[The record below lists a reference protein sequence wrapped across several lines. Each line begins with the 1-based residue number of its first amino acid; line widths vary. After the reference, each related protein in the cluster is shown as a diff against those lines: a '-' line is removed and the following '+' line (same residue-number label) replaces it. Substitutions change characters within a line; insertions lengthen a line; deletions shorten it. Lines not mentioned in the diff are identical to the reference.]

1 MPPVLWILA
10 PVTRARTPGCYFSL
24 EPQFLLGTNNKAEDM
39 FHTIFYANNQFSL
52 KLPVKLIEVIL
63 NYNPKDQNIQH
74 EMMLDEISTILQIV
88 LSLFSVWAIWQR
100 FGRKL
105 DESQLS
111 AKVIDVAKTLPSIF
125 FYFLVCFASK
135 HSVHKRQGKDLIS
148 PFFPPCLMHTD
159 PADLNASLRDSLELD
174 HIACA
179 QPRLTQSSPFCLP
192 SSGESHQREQKLHK
206 HKLSQQQATIIT
218 ECRWWRADQW
228 WPLGPGAAVTST
240 CQLRLRRQQRSP
252 SGQYHSRGNM
262 EIDDVT
268 TENVSI
274 KLWHRS
280 RSLSRNLRVAA
291 QCPLSPVAGEE
302 NMS

>member
-218 ECRWWRADQW
+218 ECADDGELTSGDHW
-228 WPLGPGAAVTST
+228 GPGAAVTMSA
-240 CQLRLRRQQRSP
+240 QAP
-252 SGQYHSRGNM
+252 
-262 EIDDVT
+262 EAAEVT
-268 TENVSI
+268 TRPTSQP
-274 KLWHRS
+274 R
-280 RSLSRNLRVAA
+280 
-291 QCPLSPVAGEE
+291 
-302 NMS
+302 

>member
-88 LSLFSVWAIWQR
+88 LSLFSVWPIWQR

-218 ECRWWRADQW
+218 ECRWWRADHSDHW
-228 WPLGPGAAVTST
+228 GPGQLSP
-240 CQLRLRRQQRSP
+240 CQLRLQRQQRSP
-252 SGQYHSRGNM
+252 PGQHHSRGNM
-262 EIDDVT
+262 EIDDVS

-280 RSLSRNLRVAA
+280 RSLSRNLPVAA

>member
-218 ECRWWRADQW
+218 ECRWWRADQCTAVVTT
-228 WPLGPGAAVTST
+228 GARG
-240 CQLRLRRQQRSP
+240 QLSPAHVRLQRQQRSP
-252 SGQYHSRGNM
+252 PGQYHSYA
-262 EIDDVT
+262 
-268 TENVSI
+268 
-274 KLWHRS
+274 
-280 RSLSRNLRVAA
+280 NL
-291 QCPLSPVAGEE
+291 
-302 NMS
+302 

>member
-10 PVTRARTPGCYFSL
+10 SVTRARPPGCYFSL
-24 EPQFLLGTNNKAEDM
+24 EPQFLPGTNNKAEDM

-148 PFFPPCLMHTD
+148 PFFSPCLMHTD

-179 QPRLTQSSPFCLP
+179 QPRLTLSSPFCLP

-206 HKLSQQQATIIT
+206 HKLSQQQATSSQ
-218 ECRWWRADQW
+218 RLQMMAS
-228 WPLGPGAAVTST
+228 WPVVTTGARGQLSP
-240 CQLRLRRQQRSP
+240 CQAPEAAKLTTA
-252 SGQYHSRGNM
+252 GQYQS
-262 EIDDVT
+262 
-268 TENVSI
+268 
-274 KLWHRS
+274 
-280 RSLSRNLRVAA
+280 
-291 QCPLSPVAGEE
+291 
-302 NMS
+302 